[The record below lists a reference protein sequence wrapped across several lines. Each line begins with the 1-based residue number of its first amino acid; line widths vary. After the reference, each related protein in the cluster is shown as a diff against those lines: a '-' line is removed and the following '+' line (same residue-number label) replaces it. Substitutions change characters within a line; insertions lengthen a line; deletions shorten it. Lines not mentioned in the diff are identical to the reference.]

1 MLPAMPRRPAPT
13 RYRITTD
20 AAEFDVDRVWRWL
33 RGSDWAAGIPRAL
46 VERSIR
52 GALCFAIFERE
63 RQLGFA
69 RVITDRATFAYVA
82 DVFVDESARGR
93 GLATRLLRAVVA
105 HPELQGL
112 RRWMLA
118 TRDAHGL
125 YAKVGFRPMAHPQW
139 FMEIHRPG
147 LYRRGRRVGAS
158 SHRRGG

>member
-1 MLPAMPRRPAPT
+1 MLRAMQRPTARA
-13 RYRITTD
+13 RYEITTD
-20 AAEFDVDRVWRWL
+20 PALFDVDRVWRWL
-33 RGSDWAAGIPRAL
+33 RGTDWAAGIPRAL
-46 VERSIR
+46 VERSIE
-52 GALCFAIFERE
+52 GALCFAILERT
-63 RQLGFA
+63 QQVGFA

-82 DVFVDESARGR
+82 DVFIDEAARGR
-93 GLATRLLRAVVA
+93 GLATRLMRAIVA

-147 LYRRGRRVGAS
+147 LYRRRVRSSSVRR
-158 SHRRGG
+158 